1 LEKSL
6 KLDLYIG
13 INGCSLKTEDNL
25 KVCIIYNLWFEK
37 LKVACMIPLNRL
49 MLETDSPY
57 CEVRNTHASS
67 KYVETKFKNVKHE
80 KFKKVF
86 CLIYIYIINNKIG

>member
-1 LEKSL
+1 
-6 KLDLYIG
+6 
-13 INGCSLKTEDNL
+13 
-25 KVCIIYNLWFEK
+25 
-37 LKVACMIPLNRL
+37 MIPLNRL

>member
-1 LEKSL
+1 
-6 KLDLYIG
+6 
-13 INGCSLKTEDNL
+13 
-25 KVCIIYNLWFEK
+25 
-37 LKVACMIPLNRL
+37 MIPLNRL

-86 CLIYIYIINNKIG
+86 YLINIFI